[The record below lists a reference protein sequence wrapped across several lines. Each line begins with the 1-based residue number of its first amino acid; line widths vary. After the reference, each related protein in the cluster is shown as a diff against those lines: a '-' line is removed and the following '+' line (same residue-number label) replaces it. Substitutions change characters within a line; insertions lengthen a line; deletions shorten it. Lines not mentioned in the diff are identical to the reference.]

1 MATSAECRTTCCDE
15 EQRLIMADSIT
26 VEVSGNF
33 DNLERFLRGAQQKD
47 YRRIFDMYGRRGV
60 QALSSATPVDSGKT
74 ASMWDYEVHQTRSG
88 AEIVWTNDNI
98 NKGVN
103 IAIILQYGHGTK
115 NGGYVQGR
123 DYINPAIASIFD
135 DMADDLWKAVSS
147 NG

>member
-1 MATSAECRTTCCDE
+1 
-15 EQRLIMADSIT
+15 MADGIT

-33 DNLERFLRGAQQKD
+33 DNLERFLRGATKRD

-60 QALSSATPVDSGKT
+60 QALSSATPVDSGAT
-74 ASMWDYEVHQTRSG
+74 ASMWGYEVHQTHGG
-88 AEIVWTNDNI
+88 AEIVWTNAHI

-103 IAIILQYGHGTK
+103 IAIILQYGHGTR
-115 NGGYVQGR
+115 NGGYVRGR

-135 DMADDLWKAVSS
+135 AMADELWKVVSN